1 MKKVWDFLNKHPYIV
16 LLTPF
21 LVLSMAFLFIPI
33 INSFYISFF
42 DFSFLNPSNR
52 TFVLFDNFKNLFGDE
67 VFITSL
73 KNTATVVL
81 VFVPAQL
88 FLALFVAML
97 VSAKIRAKG
106 FFRVLIYLPYI
117 VSPIAVGAI
126 VTQLFKADTPLV
138 TFLTNF
144 GFENVTWNA
153 TRPYA
158 FWLIVLLVIWTQI
171 GFFMVIYHSALK
183 EIPEDLYEAAEVDGA
198 TSVQKFRFI
207 TFPMLKHT
215 RFLVM
220 LMSTIVAFQLFE
232 LPYLISTIGGTSPGT
247 PGNSTMTIVMYVYT
261 NAFRYNNMGIAAAA
275 GVVLF
280 TLIFTLSYVQN
291 KLQGKGE

>member
-1 MKKVWDFLNKHPYIV
+1 MKKIWDYMNKYPYIV
-16 LLTPF
+16 MLAPF
-21 LVLSMAFLFIPI
+21 FVLSVAFMFIPI

-42 DFSFLNPSNR
+42 EFSFLNPSNR
-52 TFVLFDNFKNLFGDE
+52 TFVMIDNFKNLFNDE

-73 KNTATVVL
+73 KNTALVVL

-88 FLALFVAML
+88 FLALLVAVL
-97 VSAKIRAKG
+97 INAKIRAKG
-106 FFRVLIYLPYI
+106 VFRVLIFLPYI

-144 GFENVTWNA
+144 GFDNVTWNA
-153 TRPYA
+153 TSPYA

-171 GFFMVIYHSALK
+171 GFFMVIYNSALK
-183 EIPEDLYEAAEVDGA
+183 EISEDLYEAAKLDGA
-198 TSVQKFRFI
+198 SSLQEFRFI

-220 LMSTIVAFQLFE
+220 IMSMIVAFQLFE

-247 PGNSTMTIVMYVYT
+247 PGNSTMTIVMYIYT

-280 TLIFTLSYVQN
+280 ALIFILSYVQN
-291 KLQGKGE
+291 RLQGKGD